1 MERAVFLLEK
11 DNSRIPS
18 LLNPESVTMQR
29 TAGIRLR
36 ASSSGP
42 MVTGGSAYD
51 PLLYADGGRT
61 ELTLDLLFDVSL
73 VPETAPA
80 ATPDSVQTTAP
91 EDVRDLTR
99 PLMVL
104 AEGPVG
110 DSEQTVPYVRFIWG
124 KAWNLRGVVVAAAER
139 LEYFTETGVPRRS
152 WLRMRFVVV
161 PEPDAEESQ
170 NNNLNSQAP
179 ITLDPDQDIDLDD
192 LETHRPLSDGEAGEE
207 DSSSERL
214 DEIATRFYGSPLLWR
229 LIAEFN
235 NIDDPTEDL
244 SGRTLHIPP
253 KSASASAEIA

>member
-11 DNSRIPS
+11 DNTRIPS

-29 TAGIRLR
+29 TAGVRLR
-36 ASSSGP
+36 SSSSGP
-42 MVTGGSAYD
+42 MVTGGTAYD
-51 PLLYADGGRT
+51 PLLYTDGGRT

-73 VPETAPA
+73 VPETAPG
-80 ATPDSVQTTAP
+80 ATPDTVQTSVP

-139 LEYFTETGVPRRS
+139 LEYFTEAGVPQRS

-161 PEPDAEESQ
+161 PEPDTEGSPDESTDAQ
-170 NNNLNSQAP
+170 PP
-179 ITLDPDQDIDLDD
+179 ISLDPEQDIDADD
-192 LETHRPLSDGEAGEE
+192 LETHEAISDGEDGEGA
-207 DSSSERL
+207 SSSERL
-214 DEIATRFYGSPLLWR
+214 DEISTRYYGTPSLWR

-244 SGRTLHIPP
+244 SGRTLQVPP
-253 KSASASAEIA
+253 KSASTSAETV

>member
-18 LLNPESVTMQR
+18 LLNPESVTLQR

-36 ASSSGP
+36 SSSSVP
-42 MVTGGSAYD
+42 MVTGGSSYD
-51 PLLYADGGRT
+51 PLLYTDGGRT

-73 VPETAPA
+73 VPETAPS

-139 LEYFTETGVPRRS
+139 LEYFTEAGVPQRS

-170 NNNLNSQAP
+170 DDGQDAQPP
-179 ITLDPDQDIDLDD
+179 ITLDPEQEIDIDD
-192 LETHRPLSDGEAGEE
+192 LETHEPLSDGETDGE

-214 DEIATRFYGSPLLWR
+214 DEIATRYYGDPSLWR

-235 NIDDPTEDL
+235 NIDDPMEDL
-244 SGRTLHIPP
+244 SGQTLHVPP
-253 KSASASAEIA
+253 KSASAEIA